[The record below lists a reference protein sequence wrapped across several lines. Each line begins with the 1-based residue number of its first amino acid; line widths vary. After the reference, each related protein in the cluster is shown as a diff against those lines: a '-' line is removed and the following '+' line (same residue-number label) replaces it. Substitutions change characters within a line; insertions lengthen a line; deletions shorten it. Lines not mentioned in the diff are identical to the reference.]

1 MTGNPDSP
9 DRAKALML
17 AHSPHIRHA
26 MSDRDPATYGAVILA
41 SDVAVGDRTSAVFDL
56 VPELRALRNGTAFAV
71 APLDAMRELASR
83 LHDPR
88 AVAVLSE
95 PVTPGYVWTMVV
107 MPRALAVAP
116 LGRPE
121 VEPPAQPVD
130 REHTEPGTPGFLAF
144 LRQWPETAHL
154 AARLDPAPNA
164 RGKTTYSAAL
174 VVDVLEEFVRVVD
187 AKPVASPEM
196 RDAAA
201 KARAQLPHFRAKMRQ
216 TLN

>member
-1 MTGNPDSP
+1 
-9 DRAKALML
+9 ML
-17 AHSPHIRHA
+17 AHGPHIRHA
-26 MSDRDPATYGAVILA
+26 MGDRDPGVYGAVILA

-56 VPELRALRNGTAFAV
+56 VPELRALRNGSAVAV

-121 VEPPAQPVD
+121 ARDPAQLD
-130 REHTEPGTPGFLAF
+130 ASGLATF
-144 LRQWPETAHL
+144 LRRWPETAHL
-154 AARLDPAPNA
+154 AARLDPKPGA
-164 RGKTTYSAAL
+164 RRKVTFDLGVTIGA
-174 VVDVLEEFVRVVD
+174 LEEFVQIID
-187 AKPVASPEM
+187 ALAVAHPDM
-196 RDAAA
+196 RADAD
-201 KARAQLPHFRAKMRQ
+201 KARGALPSLRAKLRQ
-216 TLN
+216 AAN